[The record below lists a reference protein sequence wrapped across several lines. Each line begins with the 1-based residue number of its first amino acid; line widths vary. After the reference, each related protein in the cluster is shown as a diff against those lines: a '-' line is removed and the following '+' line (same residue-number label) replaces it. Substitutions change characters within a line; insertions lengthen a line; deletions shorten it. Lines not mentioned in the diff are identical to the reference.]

1 MTKPAKP
8 ATVNYY
14 VDADV
19 LGLAKL
25 LVAIRPDV
33 TYPGD
38 PGGQVKGRRLRP
50 PCVITDTSTPDAVW
64 IPETAQQQWLIITR
78 DRHIR
83 EHRAEIQAVRT
94 SGARMVTLTGSDAI
108 DTFHQL
114 EALMCQWRRIEQ
126 LLSRPGPFIFA
137 VTRTS
142 FREIS
147 CASAYL
153 IVRRTDA

>member
-14 VDADV
+14 MDADV

-25 LVAIRPDV
+25 LAAIRPDV

-38 PGGQVKGRRLRP
+38 PGGRVKGHRLRP
-50 PCVITDTSTPDAVW
+50 PCVIGDTSTPDTVW
-64 IPETAQQQWLIITR
+64 IPETARQRWLIITR
-78 DRHIR
+78 DRHIQ
-83 EHRAEIQAVRT
+83 EHRAEIQAVRS
-94 SGARMVTLTGSDAI
+94 SGARMVALTSIDAI

-137 VTRTS
+137 ATRTS
-142 FREIS
+142 LREIT
-147 CASAYL
+147 L
-153 IVRRTDA
+153 G